1 MKVALF
7 PIGRLRANCCVAFE
21 KDGSAAVIDP
31 GGDPSPVIEYM
42 EKNKLRCEAIL
53 LTHGHD
59 DHTQGVRLLK
69 EQTGAP
75 LYIGRGDAYRLD
87 LPADQ
92 LLNGGEELVFGG
104 LRIEVIPAP
113 GHTEGGM
120 CYYSDGVLFAGDTL
134 FRESVGRTD
143 LPGGSWDELERSLS
157 ALTERFSQTD
167 TAIIPG
173 HGMITDFRHE
183 MEHNAYL

>member
-21 KDGSAAVIDP
+21 EDGSAAVIDP

-42 EKNKLRCEAIL
+42 DKNRLRCEAIL

-75 LYIGRGDAYRLD
+75 LYIGSGDAYRID
-87 LPADQ
+87 PPADQ

-157 ALTERFSQTD
+157 ALTERFSQSD
-167 TAIIPG
+167 TTIIPG